1 MAPVYGDKALAL
13 TITCLFIC
21 SILTERVVC
30 LQTYGGSVVLSN
42 NLIFS

>member
-21 SILTERVVC
+21 SILEVRAEERNSC
-30 LQTYGGSVVLSN
+30 SVLS
-42 NLIFS
+42 FCY